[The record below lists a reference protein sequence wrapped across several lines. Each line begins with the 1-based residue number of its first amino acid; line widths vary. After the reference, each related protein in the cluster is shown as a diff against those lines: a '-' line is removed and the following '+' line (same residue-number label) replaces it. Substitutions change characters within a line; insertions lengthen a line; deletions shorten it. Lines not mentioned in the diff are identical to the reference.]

1 MTATK
6 AVFYDT
12 CAITVIIEG
21 GYQMSNKIIK
31 SVSFNVTNSEDEIM
45 LKAIKRRNFSGYVK
59 KLIMADLNMRKGLI
73 IDEKKSEVINEVP
86 VEKLNEKLS
95 MDQLK
100 KRSQLNQQNK
110 KSVNQPQAPKVFKPN

>member
-21 GYQMSNKIIK
+21 GIRMSNKIIK

-110 KSVNQPQAPKVFKPN
+110 KSVNQSQAPKVFKPN